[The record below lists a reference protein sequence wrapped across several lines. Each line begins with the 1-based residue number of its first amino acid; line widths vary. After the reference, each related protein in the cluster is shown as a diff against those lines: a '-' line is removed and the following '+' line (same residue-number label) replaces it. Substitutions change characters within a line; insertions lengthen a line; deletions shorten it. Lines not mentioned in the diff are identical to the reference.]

1 MKKNSCLIIILIVIL
16 SSCKTSLVYIKV
28 TNPAPVTISN
38 NSKNVGIA
46 NRAIPSE
53 DNKTLNTIHQ
63 ATSGESLKLI
73 KEASAE
79 SVRGLNDALTQ
90 NKRFDIVKPLN
101 QVELRTPVIGSF
113 PSQLSWTE
121 VESICKKNN
130 VDLLFVL
137 EVFDTELKIVPLT
150 PPPPPT
156 KITNVVDVINTVT
169 QAQVNITTIIKT
181 GWRIYDPK
189 NKYILD
195 EFPLTDYLTITAN
208 AATVVNTTEAMMG
221 RKEAIKQSANK
232 LGNRY
237 ADRLIPYYITVTR
250 EYYVKGSENF
260 KIATRKART
269 GNWDSAGELWLKE
282 ANSSKRKMA
291 GRGSYNMAILNE
303 INGDLDAAIQWAQ
316 KSYENY
322 NNKLALKYVNILK
335 YRKQSNQRL
344 QNQFEN

>member
-1 MKKNSCLIIILIVIL
+1 MKINSCLIILLVVIV
-16 SSCKTSLVYIKV
+16 SSCKTNLVYIKV

-150 PPPPPT
+150 PPPT

-250 EYYVKGSENF
+250 DYYVKGSENF

-322 NNKLALKYVNILK
+322 NNKLALKYVSILK